1 MARLAAGHGLHA
13 PSPRLRGEGLGEE
26 ESPQVRRQFDSRRV
40 PLTRRYAPTSP
51 RKRGEV
57 KP

>member
-1 MARLAAGHGLHA
+1 MAGPAAGNGLHA
-13 PSPRLRGEGLGEE
+13 PSPHLRGEGLGEE

-40 PLTRRYAPTSP
+40 SLARRYAPTSP
-51 RKRGEV
+51 SKRGEV

>member
-1 MARLAAGHGLHA
+1 MAGPAAGNGLHA

-26 ESPQVRRQFDSRRV
+26 ESPQVRRQFGLRRV
-40 PLTRRYAPTSP
+40 PLTRRYASTSP